1 MKKLLFVA
9 MLALSL
15 SACGTIAG
23 FGQDLES
30 GGKLIQSGSKD
41 VQEKL

>member
-1 MKKLLFVA
+1 MKKLLLIT
-9 MLALSL
+9 MLSISL

-30 GGKLIQSGSKD
+30 GGKLIQSSSKD